1 MLQRLDSVDEPYI
14 NDNAKEEEPNQ
25 NFHQA
30 NADNIT
36 LFERF
41 DSYQANADLYNRF
54 ERLIYYHDA
63 LLILSC

>member
-14 NDNAKEEEPNQ
+14 NDNAKEEDLNQ

-54 ERLIYYHDA
+54 ERLIHYHDA
-63 LLILSC
+63 S